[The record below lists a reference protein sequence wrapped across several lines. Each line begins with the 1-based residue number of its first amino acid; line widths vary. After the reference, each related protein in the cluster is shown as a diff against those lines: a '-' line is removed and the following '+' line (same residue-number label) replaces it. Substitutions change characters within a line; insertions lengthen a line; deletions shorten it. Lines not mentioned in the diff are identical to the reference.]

1 MHCYIS
7 TALTLDIDIMT
18 ILDDVELF
26 KLRKNEKF
34 FSRAQCIALSPDEKQ
49 VMVGTNLGEFA
60 L

>member
-1 MHCYIS
+1 
-7 TALTLDIDIMT
+7 MT